1 MSDELHLNI
10 PFQVLLHLRD
20 TILHLNNKWDMR
32 VINHNQGMGLL
43 IKDRQIRRVTKSH
56 GSTVLVI
63 CLTSVRMIAGII
75 LLTTFKGSLTSNN
88 INKLVLSQVANGSNK
103 LIFLG
108 NSRMI
113 SMNYKYLIIN
123 CNF

>member
-1 MSDELHLNI
+1 MYFFQILIVCLKIYIKNV
-10 PFQVLLHLRD
+10 PFQVLLQLRD

-56 GSTVLVI
+56 GSTELVI

-88 INKLVLSQVANGSNK
+88 INKLGLSQVANGSNK

-108 NSRMI
+108 N
-113 SMNYKYLIIN
+113 L
-123 CNF
+123 